1 MNGEAEP
8 IPFVI
13 RLSDGRQIVLRYG
26 YPRERVLEYNER
38 LGSAVESDV
47 AQLFGDGTRVPTPM
61 DLDHYIY
68 GESRHHAARL
78 VGEFE
83 ADLKLA
89 QAIEF
94 GDLTLPLLRAR
105 VVIRAPTDDGFRLTT
120 RLFSAQH
127 EFTDGNG
134 LPVPLA

>member
-1 MNGEAEP
+1 MRDQPEP
-8 IPFVI
+8 IPFII

-26 YPRERVLEYNER
+26 YPRERQLEYNER
-38 LGSAVESDV
+38 LGSAAESDI
-47 AQLFGDGTRVPTPM
+47 AQLFGDGTRKPTPM

-83 ADLKLA
+83 TDLRLA

-105 VVIRAPTDDGFRLTT
+105 VVIRSPITGGFKLTT